1 MTTVMIDDELGRL
14 VGEAARARGKTL
26 EEFAAEALRRVI
38 RENGGVRRVLRNGI
52 PVMLVAD
59 EQAAID
65 PEKIRQV
72 WRRKDCDR
80 LAGREPAGGFGLEV
94 SDATLLRLARTHGAK
109 LVTFDKPV
117 AGICPWREN
126 LETLIP

>member
-26 EEFAAEALRRVI
+26 EEFAAEALRREI

-72 WRRKDCDR
+72 
-80 LAGREPAGGFGLEV
+80 LEEEGL
-94 SDATLLRLARTHGAK
+94 
-109 LVTFDKPV
+109 
-117 AGICPWREN
+117 
-126 LETLIP
+126 

>member
-26 EEFAAEALRRVI
+26 DEFAAEALRREI
-38 RENGGVRRVLRNGI
+38 RENGGVRRVFRNGI

-59 EQAAID
+59 QQASID

-72 WRRKDCDR
+72 
-80 LAGREPAGGFGLEV
+80 LEEEGL
-94 SDATLLRLARTHGAK
+94 
-109 LVTFDKPV
+109 
-117 AGICPWREN
+117 
-126 LETLIP
+126 

>member
-72 WRRKDCDR
+72 
-80 LAGREPAGGFGLEV
+80 LEEEGL
-94 SDATLLRLARTHGAK
+94 
-109 LVTFDKPV
+109 
-117 AGICPWREN
+117 
-126 LETLIP
+126 

>member
-14 VGEAARARGKTL
+14 VGEAARARGETL

-65 PEKIRQV
+65 PEKIR
-72 WRRKDCDR
+72 RI
-80 LAGREPAGGFGLEV
+80 LEEEGL
-94 SDATLLRLARTHGAK
+94 
-109 LVTFDKPV
+109 
-117 AGICPWREN
+117 
-126 LETLIP
+126 

>member
-1 MTTVMIDDELGRL
+1 MIDDELGRL

-65 PEKIRQV
+65 PEKIRQA
-72 WRRKDCDR
+72 
-80 LAGREPAGGFGLEV
+80 LEEEGL
-94 SDATLLRLARTHGAK
+94 
-109 LVTFDKPV
+109 
-117 AGICPWREN
+117 
-126 LETLIP
+126 

>member
-1 MTTVMIDDELGRL
+1 MIDDELGRL

-72 WRRKDCDR
+72 
-80 LAGREPAGGFGLEV
+80 LEEEGL
-94 SDATLLRLARTHGAK
+94 
-109 LVTFDKPV
+109 
-117 AGICPWREN
+117 
-126 LETLIP
+126 